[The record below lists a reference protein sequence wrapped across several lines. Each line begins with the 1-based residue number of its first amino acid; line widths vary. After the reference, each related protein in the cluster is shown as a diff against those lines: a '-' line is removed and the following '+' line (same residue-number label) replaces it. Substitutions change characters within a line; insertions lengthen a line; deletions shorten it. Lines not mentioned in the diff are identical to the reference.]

1 MAADEK
7 PVLIAYDG
15 SDHAKQAI
23 EQAGA
28 ELRLPR
34 KAIVVAAYEPLQALP
49 FWGRPAAIVPDELIE
64 EAGNEAAKTAA
75 EGADLASS
83 AGFDASS
90 TVHEDDRA
98 WKAILMAAEEAG
110 AGLIVLGSHGRGAV
124 GSSVLG
130 SVATSVAH
138 HANLP
143 VMICRPA
150 DGDQMDPS

>member
-1 MAADEK
+1 MSADEK
-7 PVLIAYDG
+7 PVLFAYDG

-34 KAIVVAAYEPLQALP
+34 KAIVVAAYEPLEALP
-49 FWGRPAAIVPDELIE
+49 FWGRPAAIVPDELIDQ
-64 EAGNEAAKTAA
+64 AGKEAARTAA
-75 EGADLASS
+75 EGAELANS

-90 TVHEDDRA
+90 AVREEDRA
-98 WKAILMAAEEAG
+98 SAAILAAAKEAD
-110 AGLIVLGSHGRGAV
+110 AGIIVLGSHGRGPV
-124 GSSVLG
+124 GSAVLG

-138 HANLP
+138 HADLP

-150 DGDQMDPS
+150 D